1 MFFDD
6 YEIDEA
12 LKETIKEKDKDEY
25 YSSKIVWQDSDDEN
39 ITVSLKNQSKIRKLR
54 ETEEED
60 LISGAQYEMRL
71 RNQSNTGVVNIYDKS
86 CLTIKEPKPLK
97 SFMNLTTCIHDM
109 KFNHDTQI
117 LGISMP
123 NRKARTKYAIRNQE
137 KEKDDKIDENDQE
150 IFDKFTSKTPK
161 ESKTLS
167 DIIMEKIESQQNS
180 KKQMSLDKE
189 SSSTVNP
196 KVVEV
201 YSKVGTLLSGYKS
214 GKIPK
219 AFKIIPSLP
228 DWEDILYLTKPENW
242 TPHATLQA
250 TRIFVSN
257 LSDKQSQRFFDIV
270 LLDKVRDDI
279 KENKKL
285 NPHLYMAL
293 KKALYKP
300 AAFFKGILF
309 PLCESGTCTLKEA
322 AIVGSVISKV
332 SIPMLHSSAAL
343 LRLAEMDYTGPS
355 SLFIRILLDKKYA
368 LPYKVVDALVFHFV
382 RFKNDERKMPV
393 LWHQSFLVFAQR
405 YKQDLTPEQKEALFD
420 VLKSKLHEQ
429 ITPEIRREIANSVAR
444 DEIIQDLIYIGC
456 SNIFD
461 IIPRF
466 INKLHINKKEDM
478 SSGLPWLEK
487 YRPVVLDD
495 IVGNEDIVER
505 LKVIANDGN
514 MPHMLLSGAP
524 GVGKTTSILC
534 LARALLGDHYNNDAV
549 LELNASDDSM
559 TIGAQQSLRRI
570 IELFSKTTRFA
581 LACNISNKIIE
592 PIQSRC
598 TIFKFKKLT
607 DDMIEKR
614 LLEICKHQDVK
625 YVPKGI
631 DAIVFTSEGDMRQ
644 AINNLQ
650 SIFNGFGIVTEENV
664 YVNCDVPHPHL
675 LGEILD
681 DCLNGNVSE
690 AMDKMTNLLHKG
702 HSAEGIAT
710 TLFRALKTKNEIN
723 EAMRLEIIFEVGTAH
738 RKILEGVATEIQ
750 LLALIARISKINKR
764 LKKI

>member
-1 MFFDD
+1 MG
-6 YEIDEA
+6 
-12 LKETIKEKDKDEY
+12 KEK
-25 YSSKIVWQDSDDEN
+25 SSKKVQQKPLHVQLTEN
-39 ITVSLKNQSKIRKLR
+39 IL
-54 ETEEED
+54 
-60 LISGAQYEMRL
+60 
-71 RNQSNTGVVNIYDKS
+71 
-86 CLTIKEPKPLK
+86 
-97 SFMNLTTCIHDM
+97 
-109 KFNHDTQI
+109 
-117 LGISMP
+117 P

-137 KEKDDKIDENDQE
+137 KEKDDEFVDSKLSQKILKIAKEQQE
-150 IFDKFTSKTPK
+150 ELEKEQGQKQEEDKT
-161 ESKTLS
+161 
-167 DIIMEKIESQQNS
+167 IEKQ
-180 KKQMSLDKE
+180 
-189 SSSTVNP
+189 
-196 KVVEV
+196 
-201 YSKVGTLLSGYKS
+201 KVGTLLSGYKS

-309 PLCESGTCTLKEA
+309 PLS

-681 DCLNGNVSE
+681 NCLNGNVSE

>member
-1 MFFDD
+1 
-6 YEIDEA
+6 
-12 LKETIKEKDKDEY
+12 
-25 YSSKIVWQDSDDEN
+25 
-39 ITVSLKNQSKIRKLR
+39 
-54 ETEEED
+54 
-60 LISGAQYEMRL
+60 
-71 RNQSNTGVVNIYDKS
+71 
-86 CLTIKEPKPLK
+86 
-97 SFMNLTTCIHDM
+97 
-109 KFNHDTQI
+109 
-117 LGISMP
+117 
-123 NRKARTKYAIRNQE
+123 
-137 KEKDDKIDENDQE
+137 
-150 IFDKFTSKTPK
+150 
-161 ESKTLS
+161 
-167 DIIMEKIESQQNS
+167 
-180 KKQMSLDKE
+180 
-189 SSSTVNP
+189 
-196 KVVEV
+196 
-201 YSKVGTLLSGYKS
+201 
-214 GKIPK
+214 
-219 AFKIIPSLP
+219 
-228 DWEDILYLTKPENW
+228 
-242 TPHATLQA
+242 A

-549 LELNASDDSM
+549 LELNASDDRGIDVVRN
-559 TIGAQQSLRRI
+559 TIKTFAQRKINLPV
-570 IELFSKTTRFA
+570 ELFSKTTRFA